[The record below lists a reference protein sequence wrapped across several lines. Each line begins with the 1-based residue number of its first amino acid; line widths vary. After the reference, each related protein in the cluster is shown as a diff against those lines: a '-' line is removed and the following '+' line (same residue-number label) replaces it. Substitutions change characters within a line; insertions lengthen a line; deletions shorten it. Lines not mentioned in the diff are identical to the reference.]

1 MYFDGLLK
9 IVKFF
14 TCELIFISIYRI
26 QFANKELMITFNT
39 RMTEGSQTDD
49 TDNLYV
55 SSL

>member
-9 IVKFF
+9 IVKSF